1 MATKAPTMRDVA
13 QLAGVSVQTVSCVI
27 NGTGSISEKTRNQVL
42 TAIRQLDYRRDPI
55 ARSMRT
61 GQTCLIGLLVL
72 DITNPVLSVI
82 ASAVEAAAYAASY
95 NVILRNIGEDARRE
109 QAYLEA
115 AANRLVDGLV
125 MVNAVDRART
135 FAFLEENRIPT
146 VLIDYLATPRIPSVS
161 MDNFQGAYLATQHL
175 IELGHRRIAHV
186 CGDTTL
192 VELARQRELGYLRA
206 LSDHGLT
213 YRLIEAPSSQ
223 RWDYQAGYDAMREI
237 LRREPLP
244 TAVFTASD
252 QMAIGAYRALAETG
266 LRVPEDMSVV
276 GFDDIDAAA
285 FALPPLTTIRQPFVE
300 MASQAIA
307 LLLQILNGPQPDSTQ
322 ILLPPE
328 LIIRASTAR
337 IA

>member
-1 MATKAPTMRDVA
+1 MRDVA

-27 NGTGSISEKTRNQVL
+27 NGTGSISEKTQNQVL
-42 TAIRQLDYRRDPI
+42 WAIRQLDYRRDPI

-72 DITNPVLSVI
+72 DITNPVLSII
-82 ASAVEAAAYAASY
+82 ASAVEAAAYAANY

-125 MVNAVDRART
+125 IVNAVDRART

-146 VLIDYLATPRIPSVS
+146 VLIDYVEAPSIPSVS
-161 MDNFQGAYLATQHL
+161 MDNFRGAYLATQHL
-175 IELGHRRIAHV
+175 VELGHQRIAHI
-186 CGDTTL
+186 CGDRAL
-192 VELARQRELGYLRA
+192 ELARQRELGYLQA
-206 LSDHGLT
+206 LSEHGLS
-213 YRLIEAPSSQ
+213 YQRIEAPPSK
-223 RWDYQAGYDAMREI
+223 RWDYQAGYGAMHEL
-237 LRREPLP
+237 LRYDPVP

-252 QMAIGAYRALAETG
+252 QMAIGAYRALAEAG
-266 LRVPEDMSVV
+266 LHVPADMSII

-285 FALPPLTTIRQPFVE
+285 FAMPPLTTVRQPFVE

-307 LLLQILNGPQPDSTQ
+307 LLLQVLNGPQLRSTQ
-322 ILLPPE
+322 VLLPPE
-328 LIIRASTAR
+328 LIVRQSTAR